1 MPYRGGKEVNMAV
14 TARAANVTKVQA
26 GGSGDNMVS
35 DGLIKT
41 VEKVWTDTYAVS
53 AAITSAANISI
64 AKLPKGKKLTS
75 VLVSIPALGTVTNAT
90 IQLGDGSDQ
99 DKFGK
104 VTNWNTAAETLFQL
118 PNTGML
124 AEMSADTDI
133 CISFDPA
140 TTLTGVTIKSV
151 VRYT

>member
-75 VLVSIPALGTVTNAT
+75 VLISVPALGSTTNAT
-90 IQLGDGSDQ
+90 IQLGDGPTK

-104 VTNWNTAAETLFQL
+104 ITNWNQ
-118 PNTGML
+118 
-124 AEMSADTDI
+124 
-133 CISFDPA
+133 
-140 TTLTGVTIKSV
+140 GV
-151 VRYT
+151 